1 MEKFYIVTE
10 ESDLNKEYLGYVNN
24 GKEVNEFV
32 KKFMKQEGIT
42 ANEYYVNA
50 EKIYIIPTDEDLES
64 FNKVLNKQLENGL
77 RQFKLNSAIAKRWI
91 KFVSDN
97 NIKILHKPFVGTYFN
112 AYGRS
117 WSRLFNVG
125 DTIYCTYES
134 EFDFTNPKGF
144 KEIKASEFY
153 KAIGE

>member
-10 ESDLNKEYLGYVNN
+10 ESNLNKAYWKYKNN
-24 GKEVNEFV
+24 VKEVNEYV
-32 KKFMKQEGIT
+32 KSFMNKEGIT
-42 ANEYYVNA
+42 ANQYHVNA
-50 EKIYIIPTDEDLES
+50 EKIYIIPTDEDLEV
-64 FNKVLNKQLENGL
+64 FNKILNKQLENGL
-77 RQFKLNSAIAKRWI
+77 RQFKLNSAIAKIWI

-134 EFDFTNPKGF
+134 EFDLLTQKGLKKLKQVNF
-144 KEIKASEFY
+144 INQ
-153 KAIGE
+153 

>member
-24 GKEVNEFV
+24 RKEVNEFV
-32 KKFMKQEGIT
+32 KKFMKQ
-42 ANEYYVNA
+42 
-50 EKIYIIPTDEDLES
+50 
-64 FNKVLNKQLENGL
+64 NGL
-77 RQFKLNSAIAKRWI
+77 RQFKLNSDIAKRWI

>member
-24 GKEVNEFV
+24 RKEVNEFV

-42 ANEYYVNA
+42 ANEYHVNA

-77 RQFKLNSAIAKRWI
+77 RQFKLNSDIA
-91 KFVSDN
+91 
-97 NIKILHKPFVGTYFN
+97 
-112 AYGRS
+112 
-117 WSRLFNVG
+117 
-125 DTIYCTYES
+125 
-134 EFDFTNPKGF
+134 
-144 KEIKASEFY
+144 
-153 KAIGE
+153 